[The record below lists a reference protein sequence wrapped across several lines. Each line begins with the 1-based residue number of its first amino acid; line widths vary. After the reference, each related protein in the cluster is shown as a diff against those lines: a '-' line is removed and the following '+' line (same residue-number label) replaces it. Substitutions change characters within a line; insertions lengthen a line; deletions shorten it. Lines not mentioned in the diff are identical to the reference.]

1 MSVIGNGSAQLS
13 FSEVLPGSKDN
24 AVFNASD
31 FMSKQIGGK
40 KRTQK
45 RKQKG
50 GNATPAL
57 EFTEFTPDNSA
68 PASVGNPTID
78 MALNAK
84 DLPPSNAQS
93 PDVVPDTMAGGSPA
107 AIGADGNPTPTN
119 PSISIGGKRRSK
131 RRSSKKNGKYSK
143 RKGGARKR
151 RSSKKSKKNSK
162 KSS

>member
-68 PASVGNPTID
+68 PVSVGNPTID

-93 PDVVPDTMAGGSPA
+93 PDVVPDTMAGGSA
-107 AIGADGNPTPTN
+107 GQPTPTN
-119 PSISIGGKRRSK
+119 PSISIGGKRR